1 MSFFGTRRPRQ
12 SQARVFRP
20 TPSVWDRL
28 IAGFRDYRVLSQV
41 LIALLAVLLLLGALQ
56 AWRPDFHYRAG
67 QFADVGIQSR
77 IDFDVENVAETL
89 RIRREAE
96 AVAPLVLIQEPAV
109 IDRLVSQLRAQLSEV
124 SNADAV
130 DELPQATL
138 DAFGFSVLGEKEREQ
153 AFSLLRNPLQDAD
166 ESSGKRLDELKAEVE
181 TLLADARKLGLI
193 TSLEARRLTGDPLDD
208 PTPVNQNRSIRV
220 VSDKGRL
227 LINGVLADVLLQE
240 QLRETG
246 RLGKLWP
253 SLTKLSNIKSALEI
267 WLELNLK
274 NQLLLDSEATKAEL
288 KLASDGAQQRFDR
301 YPGKAILVPAGDQLA
316 ETETALGILRLEH
329 NAYVEQ
335 VTPWQRFSQFNGI
348 GTLVLLLVVLFGMF
362 LKYFSP
368 EMLEDNS
375 KLLVFVGMCS
385 VSVFLSRLMS
395 ADPWRAEIIP
405 LLATVMITAI
415 AYSQVVAILTAFLL
429 SLLVAMSTLGDMGH
443 FLTLMTICVTST
455 IPLRRI
461 KSRLVMVKAGFL
473 VATVSFY
480 AVWST
485 SVIQAEGNGDA
496 WRNLAIVVT
505 GLKFAGWALVCCY
518 LVAGSLPFI
527 EQAFGI
533 VTDISL
539 LELTGV
545 SHPLLQELARRAPGT
560 YNHSMTVASLAEAA
574 AEAIGANGLLTRV
587 GAYFHDIGKM
597 LKPEYFIE
605 NMTEG
610 SENHHKSL
618 APAMSTLIII
628 GHVKDGL
635 ELAEENNL
643 PAPLVNFIEQHHGTT
658 LVEYF
663 YHEATRK
670 ADVDHRTDASESTFR
685 YPGPKPQSRETA
697 VLMLADAV
705 ESASRTL
712 KEPTPKRVQSLV
724 HEITMKRLLDGQFDE
739 CNLKLNEIRIIEES
753 LIKSLLAAHH
763 GRVRYPGQR
772 TA

>member
-1 MSFFGTRRPRQ
+1 MSFFGTRRTRQ
-12 SQARVFRP
+12 SQPRVFRP
-20 TPSVWDRL
+20 TPSLWDRL
-28 IAGFRDYRVLSQV
+28 IAASRDYRVLSQI
-41 LIALLAVLLLLGALQ
+41 LIAFLAVLLMLCALQ
-56 AWRPDFHYRAG
+56 AWKLRFHYRAG
-67 QFADVGIQSR
+67 QFVDVGIQSR
-77 IDFDVENVAETL
+77 IDFEVENVAETL

-96 AVAPLVLIQEPAV
+96 AAAPLVLIQEATT

-124 SNADAV
+124 SNAKSV
-130 DELPQATL
+130 DQLSKPTL
-138 DAFGFSVLGEKEREQ
+138 DAFGFSAVNGAEREQ

-166 ESSGKRLDELKAEVE
+166 ESSGKRLDELMLEVE
-181 TLLADARKLGLI
+181 KLLADARNIGLI
-193 TSLEARRLTGDPLDD
+193 SILEARRLIGDPLDD
-208 PTPVNQNRSIRV
+208 PTPLNRNRSIKV
-220 VSDKGRL
+220 VNSNGDL
-227 LINGVLADVLLQE
+227 LHNGVLADVLLRE
-240 QLRETG
+240 QIRETG

-253 SLTKLSNIKSALEI
+253 TLTKLSVIKTPIEL
-267 WLELNLK
+267 WLQQNLK
-274 NQLLLDSEATKAEL
+274 NQLQLDSAATKAEL
-288 KLASDGAQQRFDR
+288 QAASDGAQRRFDR
-301 YPGKAILVPAGDQLA
+301 YPKNSVLVPASTQLE
-316 ETETALGILRLEH
+316 ETEKGLGILRLEYE
-329 NAYVEQ
+329 AYSER
-335 VTPWQRFSQFNGI
+335 VTRGQIVSQIAGI
-348 GTLVLLLVVLFGMF
+348 ATLLLLLVVLFGVF
-362 LKYFSP
+362 LKHIAP
-368 EMLEDNS
+368 EMLEENS
-375 KLLVFVGMCS
+375 RLLVFVCMCS
-385 VSVFLSRLMS
+385 ASVFLSCLMS
-395 ADPWRAEIIP
+395 ADPWRAGIVP
-405 LLATVMITAI
+405 LLGTVMITTI
-415 AYSQVVAILTAFLL
+415 AYSQMLAILTAISL
-429 SLLVAMSTLGDMGH
+429 SLLVSMATVADIGH
-443 FLTLMTICVTST
+443 FLTLTTICVTST

-461 KSRLVMVKAGFL
+461 KSRLVMIKAGFL

-485 SVIQAEGNGDA
+485 SVIQAAGHTDA

-505 GLKFAGWALVCCY
+505 ALKFAGWSLVCCY

-560 YNHSMTVASLAEAA
+560 YNHSMTVASLAESA

-610 SENHHKSL
+610 SENHHQSL
-618 APAMSTLIII
+618 SPAMSTLIII

-635 ELAEENNL
+635 ELAEENGL
-643 PAPLVNFIEQHHGTT
+643 PEPLVNFIEQHHGTT

>member
-1 MSFFGTRRPRQ
+1 M
-12 SQARVFRP
+12 
-20 TPSVWDRL
+20 
-28 IAGFRDYRVLSQV
+28 IAAFRDYRVLSQGM
-41 LIALLAVLLLLGALQ
+41 IGLLAVLLLLCALQ
-56 AWRPDFHYRAG
+56 AWKPGFHYRAG

-77 IDFDVENVAETL
+77 IDFEVENVAETL

-96 AVAPLVLIQEPAV
+96 AAAPLVLIQEPAV

-124 SNADAV
+124 SNADSV
-130 DELPQATL
+130 GQLSPATL
-138 DAFGFSVLGEKEREQ
+138 DAFGFSVVGVKEREH

-166 ESSGKRLDELKAEVE
+166 ESSGKRLDELMAEVE
-181 TLLADARKLGLI
+181 ILLADARNLGLI

-208 PTPVNQNRSIRV
+208 PTPVNRNRSIKV
-220 VSDKGRL
+220 VSHEGRL

-253 SLTKLSNIKSALEI
+253 ILAKLSIIKPALET
-267 WLELNLK
+267 WLQQNLK
-274 NQLLLDSEATKAEL
+274 NQLQLDSAATKAEL

-301 YPGKAILVPAGDQLA
+301 YPRKTVLVPAGDQLA
-316 ETETALGILRLEH
+316 ETEKGLGILRLEYD
-329 NAYVEQ
+329 AYVEN
-335 VTPWQRFSQFNGI
+335 VTPWQRVSQFNGI
-348 GTLVLLLVVLFGMF
+348 ATLVLLLVVLFGMF
-362 LKYFSP
+362 LRYFSP

-385 VSVFLSRLMS
+385 ASVFLSCLMS

-429 SLLVAMSTLGDMGH
+429 SLLVAMSTLDDIGH

-485 SVIQAEGNGDA
+485 SVIQAEGNSEA

-670 ADVDHRTDASESTFR
+670 ADIDHRTDASESTFR

-739 CNLKLNEIRIIEES
+739 CNLQLNEIRIIEES

>member
-12 SQARVFRP
+12 SHARVFRP

-41 LIALLAVLLLLGALQ
+41 LIALLAVLLFLCALQ
-56 AWRPDFHYRAG
+56 AWKPSFHYRAG

-348 GTLVLLLVVLFGMF
+348 ATLVLMLVVLFGMF

-574 AEAIGANGLLTRV
+574 AEAIG
-587 GAYFHDIGKM
+587 
-597 LKPEYFIE
+597 
-605 NMTEG
+605 
-610 SENHHKSL
+610 
-618 APAMSTLIII
+618 
-628 GHVKDGL
+628 
-635 ELAEENNL
+635 
-643 PAPLVNFIEQHHGTT
+643 
-658 LVEYF
+658 
-663 YHEATRK
+663 
-670 ADVDHRTDASESTFR
+670 
-685 YPGPKPQSRETA
+685 
-697 VLMLADAV
+697 
-705 ESASRTL
+705 
-712 KEPTPKRVQSLV
+712 
-724 HEITMKRLLDGQFDE
+724 
-739 CNLKLNEIRIIEES
+739 
-753 LIKSLLAAHH
+753 
-763 GRVRYPGQR
+763 
-772 TA
+772 

>member
-1 MSFFGTRRPRQ
+1 MSFFGTRRTRQ

-20 TPSVWDRL
+20 TPSLGDRL
-28 IAGFRDYRVLSQV
+28 IAAFRDYRVLSQV
-41 LIALLAVLLLLGALQ
+41 LIALLAVLLLLCALQ
-56 AWRPDFHYRAG
+56 AWKPRFHYRAG

-77 IDFDVENVAETL
+77 IDFEVENVAETL

-96 AVAPLVLIQEPAV
+96 AAAPLVLIQEPTV

-124 SNADAV
+124 SNAKSV
-130 DELPQATL
+130 DQLSKPTL
-138 DAFGFSVLGEKEREQ
+138 DAFGFSAVGEKEREH

-166 ESSGKRLDELKAEVE
+166 ESSGKRLDELIVEVE
-181 TLLADARKLGLI
+181 KLLADARNLGLI
-193 TSLEARRLTGDPLDD
+193 DNLDARRLTGDPIDG
-208 PTPVNQNRSIRV
+208 PVPLNRNRSIKV
-220 VSDKGRL
+220 VDGKGRVL
-227 LINGVLADVLLQE
+227 HNGVLADVLLQE

-246 RLGKLWP
+246 RLGKSWP
-253 SLTKLSNIKSALEI
+253 TLVKLSVIKPSVEM
-267 WLELNLK
+267 WLQQNLK
-274 NQLLLDSEATKAEL
+274 NQLQLDSAATKAEL
-288 KLASDGAQQRFDR
+288 KSASEGAQERFDR
-301 YPGKAILVPAGDQLA
+301 YPRRTVLVPAGDQLM
-316 ETETALGILRLEH
+316 ETEKGLGILRMEYD
-329 NAYVEQ
+329 AYVQ
-335 VTPWQRFSQFNGI
+335 SVTPWQRIFQVNGI
-348 GTLVLLLVVLFGMF
+348 ATLLLLLVVLFGVF
-362 LKYFSP
+362 LQYFAP
-368 EMLEDNS
+368 KMLSENS
-375 KLLVFVGMCS
+375 RLIVFVGMCS
-385 VSVFLSRLMS
+385 ASVFFSCLMS

-415 AYSQVVAILTAFLL
+415 VYSQVVAILTAFLL
-429 SLLVAMSTLGDMGH
+429 SLLVSMATLNDIGH

-485 SVIQAEGNGDA
+485 SVIQAEGNDDA

-505 GLKFAGWALVCCY
+505 ALKFAGWALVCCY

-560 YNHSMTVASLAEAA
+560 YNHSMNVASLAEAA

-610 SENHHKSL
+610 SENHHQSL

-643 PAPLVNFIEQHHGTT
+643 PEPLVHFIEQHHGTT

-670 ADVDHRTDASESTFR
+670 ADVDHRTDASESNFR

-739 CNLKLNEIRIIEES
+739 CNLKLNEIRIVEES

>member
-1 MSFFGTRRPRQ
+1 MSFFGTRRTRQ

-20 TPSVWDRL
+20 TPSLGDRL
-28 IAGFRDYRVLSQV
+28 IAAFRDYRVLSQV
-41 LIALLAVLLLLGALQ
+41 LIALLAVLLLLCALQ
-56 AWRPDFHYRAG
+56 AWKPRFHYRAG

-77 IDFDVENVAETL
+77 IDFEVENVAETL

-96 AVAPLVLIQEPAV
+96 AAAPLVLIQEPTV

-124 SNADAV
+124 SNAKSV
-130 DELPQATL
+130 DQLSKPTL
-138 DAFGFSVLGEKEREQ
+138 DAFGFSAVGEKEREHG
-153 AFSLLRNPLQDAD
+153 FSLLRNPLLDAD
-166 ESSGKRLDELKAEVE
+166 ESSGKRLDELIVEVE
-181 TLLADARKLGLI
+181 KLLADARNLGLI
-193 TSLEARRLTGDPLDD
+193 DNLDARRLTGDPIDG
-208 PTPVNQNRSIRV
+208 PVPLNRNRSIMV
-220 VSDKGRL
+220 VDGKGRVL
-227 LINGVLADVLLQE
+227 HNGVLADVLLQE

-246 RLGKLWP
+246 RLGKSWP
-253 SLTKLSNIKSALEI
+253 TLVKLSVIKPSVEM
-267 WLELNLK
+267 WLQQNLK
-274 NQLLLDSEATKAEL
+274 NQLQLDSAATKAEL
-288 KLASDGAQQRFDR
+288 KAASEGAQERFDR
-301 YPGKAILVPAGDQLA
+301 YPRRTVLVPAGDQLT
-316 ETETALGILRLEH
+316 ETEKGLGILRMEYD
-329 NAYVEQ
+329 AYVQ
-335 VTPWQRFSQFNGI
+335 SVTPWQRVFQVNGI
-348 GTLVLLLVVLFGMF
+348 ATLLLLLVVLFGVF
-362 LKYFSP
+362 LQYFAP
-368 EMLEDNS
+368 KMLEENS
-375 KLLVFVGMCS
+375 RLIVFVGMCS
-385 VSVFLSRLMS
+385 ASVFFSCLMS

-415 AYSQVVAILTAFLL
+415 VYSQVVAILTAFLL
-429 SLLVAMSTLGDMGH
+429 SLLVSMATLSDIGH

-485 SVIQAEGNGDA
+485 SVIQAEGNDDA

-505 GLKFAGWALVCCY
+505 ALKFAGWALVCCY

-560 YNHSMTVASLAEAA
+560 YNHSMNVASLAEAA

-597 LKPEYFIE
+597 LKPEYVIE

-610 SENHHKSL
+610 SENHHQSL

-643 PAPLVNFIEQHHGTT
+643 PDPLVNFIEQHHGTT

-670 ADVDHRTDASESTFR
+670 ADVDHRTDASESNFR

-739 CNLKLNEIRIIEES
+739 CNLKLNEIRIVEES